1 MSGLPGKKKCEPVP
15 VVSLRIST
23 DQEKLKRCPRCEETK
38 SRSEFHKCKSTGD
51 GLYGYC
57 KECNKKKRAGWYTK
71 NGDIFNQKR
80 RTYRADNNEEVTKQG
95 REQYHKHRESRR
107 IKANKFYDKN
117 KDKINLKLRE
127 ALRNNPERREINSLR
142 NKEWS
147 KNNEDKK
154 KQYSDEYYEKNKEQL
169 KEKARAKT
177 KSLDEEQ
184 REIMRA
190 TRRRWRVINRD
201 IQNEKQRIKRDTNI
215 TIKLSNNIGTCLRRS
230 LQGNKAGRKWESL
243 VGYTVHDLK
252 VHIENLF
259 TDDMTWDDFLK
270 GNIHIDH
277 KIPIAVFRFTS
288 AEDIEFKNA
297 WSLKNLQPL
306 WATDNIRK
314 NDKIIYPELYK
325 ELTGRDA

>member
-1 MSGLPGKKKCEPVP
+1 MSGLPGKKKCEPVQVANLP
-15 VVSLRIST
+15 IST
-23 DQEKLKRCPRCEETK
+23 DQERLKKCPKCK
-38 SRSEFHKCKSTGD
+38 KIKDRSEFHKNKQSND
-51 GLYGYC
+51 GLYAYC
-57 KECNKKKRAGWYTK
+57 KDCNKKKRADWYAK
-71 NGDIFNQKR
+71 NGDIVLQKAK
-80 RTYRADNNEEVTKQG
+80 TYRIENNEEVTKMH
-95 REQYHKHRESRR
+95 RELYQKNRESRR
-107 IKANKFYDKN
+107 ISAKKFYDKN

-142 NKEWS
+142 NKEWG

-190 TRRRWRVINRD
+190 TRKRWRAINRD

-215 TIKLSNNIGTCLRRS
+215 TIKLSNNIGTALRHS
-230 LQGNKAGRKWESL
+230 LQGSKAGRKWESL
-243 VGYTVHDLK
+243 VGYTVHDVK

-288 AEDIEFKNA
+288 AKDIEFKNA

-314 NDKIIYPELYK
+314 NDKILYPELYK
-325 ELTGRDA
+325 ELTGR